1 MARTLR
7 NAALLGLITLVL
19 LEVVLQLGALVVA
32 WNHGG
37 GAGGSAQDGREVVL
51 CVGDSFTYGLGAS
64 DPATTSYPAAL
75 QHVLDEADP
84 ERFQVVRGGYPGR
97 DSRGVLERIE
107 GQLREFAPR
116 HVVILVGL
124 NDRWRQPE
132 RLALG
137 EAEAAADEGFRLEW
151 RTARL
156 WRWLSGKFEA
166 PGEAETP
173 ALSPRLPPEDRAR
186 EMPALPPSIDAED
199 ARAAVESG
207 AASADPMLLPKLR
220 AAARDLGATAPELAL
235 RAAVL
240 AFLWTGDDSL
250 FAAELGSAPPLDSPA
265 LLQQVLGALD
275 VSPAEHAA
283 ASAAFAESLGWEQ
296 ADGIWLHK
304 SSGRQAA
311 LVTPRW
317 LEFGPELLA
326 AFEVHRDHLAQ
337 VIARCRAA
345 GPEPLL
351 VAYPN
356 RVSFPDQAFEAIA
369 EATGAPFLST
379 VARFEEELGE
389 RPPSALFVADG
400 HCNDAGYRLLA
411 ELVAEA
417 LRARSP
423 N

>member
-124 NDRWRQPE
+124 NDRWRQQE

-186 EMPALPPSIDAED
+186 
-199 ARAAVESG
+199 
-207 AASADPMLLPKLR
+207 
-220 AAARDLGATAPELAL
+220 
-235 RAAVL
+235 
-240 AFLWTGDDSL
+240 
-250 FAAELGSAPPLDSPA
+250 
-265 LLQQVLGALD
+265 
-275 VSPAEHAA
+275 
-283 ASAAFAESLGWEQ
+283 
-296 ADGIWLHK
+296 
-304 SSGRQAA
+304 
-311 LVTPRW
+311 
-317 LEFGPELLA
+317 
-326 AFEVHRDHLAQ
+326 
-337 VIARCRAA
+337 
-345 GPEPLL
+345 
-351 VAYPN
+351 
-356 RVSFPDQAFEAIA
+356 
-369 EATGAPFLST
+369 
-379 VARFEEELGE
+379 
-389 RPPSALFVADG
+389 
-400 HCNDAGYRLLA
+400 
-411 ELVAEA
+411 
-417 LRARSP
+417 
-423 N
+423 

>member
-19 LEVVLQLGALVVA
+19 LEVVLQVGALVVA
-32 WNHGG
+32 WSHGG
-37 GAGGSAQDGREVVL
+37 GAAPQGGSDREAVL

-75 QHVLDEADP
+75 QDVLDAAEPD
-84 ERFQVVRGGYPGR
+84 RFHVVRGGYPGR
-97 DSRGVLERIE
+97 DSRGVLERID

-137 EAEAAADEGFRLEW
+137 EAAAADEGFRLEW

-156 WRWLSGKFEA
+156 WRWLRGKFGERGA
-166 PGEAETP
+166 GAEPGFV
-173 ALSPRLPPEDRAR
+173 PRLATDDPAR
-186 EMPALPPSIDAED
+186 ALPVPSEVADAATAEAVL
-199 ARAAVESG
+199 ARAA
-207 AASADPMLLPKLR
+207 ASPLDATLLPQLR
-220 AAARDLGATAPELAL
+220 AIARDLAAVAPEPAL
-235 RAAVL
+235 RAAV
-240 AFLWTGDDSL
+240 AAYLWTGD
-250 FAAELGSAPPLDSPA
+250 AETFGTELRRAQPLDNPA
-265 LLQQVLGALD
+265 LLQQVLGA
-275 VSPAEHAA
+275 VGASAAEHAA
-283 ASAAFAESLGWEQ
+283 TSAAFADALGWDQ
-296 ADGIWLHK
+296 ADGIWLHR

-311 LVTPRW
+311 LVTPKW

-326 AFEVHRDHLAQ
+326 AFDVHRDHLTQ
-337 VIARCRAA
+337 VIARCRQASA
-345 GPEPLL
+345 EPLL
-351 VAYPN
+351 VGYPN

-369 EATGAPFLST
+369 EATGTRFLST
-379 VARFEEELGE
+379 VAPFEEALGD

-411 ELVAEA
+411 ELIAGE
-417 LRARSP
+417 LRAVR
-423 N
+423 